1 MGFSTVN
8 VTGSLYV
15 GKNRAYVCAERPLV
29 CAGGRPYATCATMV
43 LSTLNVIIAKAYP
56 WPTQTICYIYL
67 LAVDQTDEARIF
79 RTLLSIVDFC
89 GASNI
94 AQKEPTCAV
103 RPVSTNLAFDIE
115 KMSEPDMEKR
125 SMESS
130 SEEWKPQKRELVI
143 MISLSFTSLM
153 VALDA
158 SILVTVLPVSRDLFA
173 IRTYE
178 PTDFLLR

>member
-1 MGFSTVN
+1 M
-8 VTGSLYV
+8 L
-15 GKNRAYVCAERPLV
+15 
-29 CAGGRPYATCATMV
+29 
-43 LSTLNVIIAKAYP
+43 
-56 WPTQTICYIYL
+56 
-67 LAVDQTDEARIF
+67 IF
-79 RTLLSIVDFC
+79 WGT
-89 GASNI
+89 SNI

-143 MISLSFTSLM
+143 MISLSFISLM